1 MIILLNEKF
10 CKWTNNIDFNKLLKK
25 ITLRRLVLNT
35 TWITETTIPQ
45 PFILWP
51 EQDCSQQKMPIMRTN
66 NATDPLE
73 IP

>member
-10 CKWTNNIDFNKLLKK
+10 CKWTDNIDFNKLLKK
-25 ITLRRLVLNT
+25 ITLRRLVLN
-35 TWITETTIPQ
+35 TTIPQ